1 MVNRIRALCE
11 ARKITVAELER
22 KLIISNGSISKW
34 DKSVPKAD
42 NLYKVATYFGVTMEY
57 LLTGIEKPADKLS
70 GSDVDYEIIQVLSE
84 VSPDVRQSVLDFLK
98 SLKLVPSKS
107 DDSSTNP

>member
-1 MVNRIRALCE
+1 MVNRIKALCRD
-11 ARKITVAELER
+11 AGITIQQLE
-22 KLIISNGSISKW
+22 KDLGMGNGAISKW
-34 DKSVPKAD
+34 EKSVPKAD
-42 NLYKVATYFGVTMEY
+42 SLYKVSQRLNVSMEY

-98 SLKLVPSKS
+98 SLKLVPSKL

>member
-1 MVNRIRALCE
+1 MVGRIRTLCKN
-11 ARKITVAELER
+11 AGITVQQLER
-22 KLIISNGSISKW
+22 DAGIANGAIAKW
-34 DKSVPKAD
+34 TTSVPKAD
-42 NLYKVATYFGVTMEY
+42 SLYKVSQRLNVSMEY
-57 LLTGIEKPADKLS
+57 LLTGIENPADKLS